1 MISVHLQSHGVPQGS
16 RFYCIDHM
24 FMISLIHA
32 PKSTLKHIQ
41 LCKFMPRSTNS
52 LATVTCNEGSLE
64 MLAYVLF
71 ILVWMC
77 KHSYIVG
84 RFVEIHP

>member
-1 MISVHLQSHGVPQGS
+1 
-16 RFYCIDHM
+16 
-24 FMISLIHA
+24 
-32 PKSTLKHIQ
+32 
-41 LCKFMPRSTNS
+41 MPRSTNS
-52 LATVTCNEGSLE
+52 LAAVTCNEGSLE